1 MIVFLFQLAVNLMEF
16 WILLLL
22 MQHICAAHINLNRR
36 NTIICSAVFLLL
48 TGLAMELLPDN
59 INFLVSMPVSILLT
73 VFLFSKK
80 KFSDLLRFFPAVA
93 IYCVLTIVPEAIL
106 TAIMPAFKI
115 VLPISVYE
123 VSLISLVTDAT
134 LLIILIFLHH
144 FLMKYQFILHFRMRE
159 IIGCIALFLF
169 SIIDVAL
176 ITWANNRNIEPI
188 SRYLYLTIFIGAF
201 LCSIIYYFYSL
212 FSSRVQIYQQ
222 CLSRNEIEYLQL
234 QLDALQ
240 DVKENE
246 EQIRKMRHDL
256 NSHLAVMKSLCEEKN
271 YEEVKKYTEQ
281 LSHDAIFSGGKILT
295 GNHVSDMIVS
305 SKMTVCEEHGIAF
318 TFEGSLTNL
327 KNMTAPD
334 ICGLLSNAYN
344 NAIEACLP
352 QKDAY
357 IHTKV
362 NTTRNYTVIQ
372 ITNSVEKKV
381 TIRGNRISTTKEDK
395 KSHGYGIEIMN
406 QIAKKYGGSCSL
418 HCSDTEFEIKIVL
431 LT

>member
-22 MQHICAAHINLNRR
+22 MQYICAAHINLNRR

-48 TGLAMELLPDN
+48 TGLAMRLLPED
-59 INFLVSMPVSILLT
+59 IHFLVSMPVSILLT
-73 VFLFSKK
+73 VLLFSKK

-106 TAIMPAFKI
+106 TEIMPTFKI

-134 LLIILIFLHH
+134 LFIILIFLRH
-144 FLMKYQFILHFRMRE
+144 FFMKYQFILHFRIRE

-169 SIIDVAL
+169 SIIDIAL

-188 SRYLYLTIFIGAF
+188 NRYLFLTIFIGAF
-201 LCSIIYYFYSL
+201 LCSIVYYFYSL
-212 FSSRVQIYQQ
+212 FASRIQIYRQ

-246 EQIRKMRHDL
+246 EQVRKMRHDL

-271 YEEVKKYTEQ
+271 YEEVRKYTEQ
-281 LSHDAIFSGGKILT
+281 LSHDAIFSNGKILT

-318 TFEGSLTNL
+318 TFEGSLAYL

-352 QKDAY
+352 QQDAY

-381 TIRGNRISTTKEDK
+381 TIRGNRIPTTKGDK

-418 HCSDTEFEIKIVL
+418 HCSDTEFEVKIVL

>member
-1 MIVFLFQLAVNLMEF
+1 MIVFLFQLAVNLMDL
-16 WILLLL
+16 WSRLLQ

-48 TGLAMELLPDN
+48 TGLSMALLPED
-59 INFLVSMPVSILLT
+59 INFLVSMPVSILLA
-73 VFLFSKK
+73 VLLFSKK
-80 KFSDLLRFFPAVA
+80 KFSDSLRFFPAVA

-123 VSLISLVTDAT
+123 ISLISLVTDAT
-134 LLIILIFLHH
+134 LFIILIFLRH
-144 FLMKYQFILHFRMRE
+144 FLMKYQFILHFRIRE

-176 ITWANNRNIEPI
+176 ITWANNHTIEPI

-246 EQIRKMRHDL
+246 EQVRKMRHDL

-271 YEEVKKYTEQ
+271 YEEVRKYTEQ
-281 LSHDAIFSGGKILT
+281 LSHDAIYSNGKILT
-295 GNHVSDMIVS
+295 DNHVSDMIVN

-352 QKDAY
+352 QQDAY

-381 TIRGNRISTTKEDK
+381 TIRGNRISTTKGDK

-418 HCSDTEFEIKIVL
+418 HCSDTEFEVKIVL